1 MLKNGAENKDA
12 YPPLNQAQ
20 VIKLKHLSL
29 VSLARSIRRA
39 VLLRI
44 DVVERAVDAF
54 QRAYD
59 MFFVS
64 VLGPGRPSNRALLIV
79 EVARGCAR

>member
-1 MLKNGAENKDA
+1 MSTSLDAVLLLKRFHLILE
-12 YPPLNQAQ
+12 
-20 VIKLKHLSL
+20 VLSL

-64 VLGPGRPSNRALLIV
+64 VLRPIRPSNRTLLIV
-79 EVARGCAR
+79 EVARGCDSCVA

>member
-1 MLKNGAENKDA
+1 MLKR
-12 YPPLNQAQ
+12 LL
-20 VIKLKHLSL
+20 VILEALSL
-29 VSLARSIRRA
+29 VLVGCSIRRA

-64 VLGPGRPSNRALLIV
+64 VLGPVRPSNRALLIV
-79 EVARGCAR
+79 EVARGCDS

>member
-1 MLKNGAENKDA
+1 MLKRF
-12 YPPLNQAQ
+12 L
-20 VIKLKHLSL
+20 VIPEVLSL

-59 MFFVS
+59 MFFVG
-64 VLGPGRPSNRALLIV
+64 VLGPVRPSSGTLLIV
-79 EVARGCAR
+79 EVTRGCDSCVA